1 VQTLSLKEVASS
13 EEGEAETVVVD
24 PVVALA
30 EAMAMDV
37 VHHLIGSCARYVKRL
52 VIVLVDAGSAL
63 IKNSS
68 LKTSRSTL
76 P

>member
-1 VQTLSLKEVASS
+1 VQTLPLEEVASS
-13 EEGEAETVVVD
+13 EEGEAETVVVY

-30 EAMAMDV
+30 EAMTMEV
-37 VHHLIGSCARYVKRL
+37 VHCLIGPHARYVKRL

-63 IKNSS
+63 IMNSS
-68 LKTSRSTL
+68 LKRSQWTM

>member
-13 EEGEAETVVVD
+13 EEWEAETVVVD

-37 VHHLIGSCARYVKRL
+37 VHHLIGSRARYVKRL

-68 LKTSRSTL
+68 LKTSR
-76 P
+76 